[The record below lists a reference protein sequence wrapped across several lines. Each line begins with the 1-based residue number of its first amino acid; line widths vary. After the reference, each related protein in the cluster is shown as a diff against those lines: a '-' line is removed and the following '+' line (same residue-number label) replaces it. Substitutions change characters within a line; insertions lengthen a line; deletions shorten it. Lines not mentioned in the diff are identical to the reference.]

1 MQIISGF
8 LRGRRIKFPE
18 HIRPTQN
25 KVRKAVF
32 DCLGDFALGAS
43 FLELFAGSGAVGI
56 EALSC
61 GAKEAVFVDSDM
73 ACLKAIESNLR
84 YLSLSQFRIC
94 EMDSLSAIDFFAKE
108 KSSFDIIFLDPPYA
122 KGLELKKC
130 LLKIAACG
138 ILTPLG
144 IVISQHQRK
153 VELPEEAGN
162 GRGRSLLLFKQKKYG
177 DTVLS
182 FYRR

>member
-1 MQIISGF
+1 MQIISGL

-32 DCLGDFALGAS
+32 DCLGDFVLGAS
-43 FLELFAGSGAVGI
+43 FLELFSGSGAVGI

-61 GAKEAVFVDSDM
+61 GAKEVIFVDSDSR
-73 ACLKAIESNLR
+73 CLKAIESNLK
-84 YLSLSQFRIC
+84 YLSLSQFRLC
-94 EMDSLSAIDFFAKE
+94 KMDSLSAIDSFAKE
-108 KSSFDIIFLDPPYA
+108 KSSFNIIFLDPPYA

-138 ILTPLG
+138 ILSPSG
-144 IVISQHQRK
+144 IVISQYHRK
-153 VELPEEAGN
+153 VELPKEVGN
-162 GRGRSLLLFKQKKYG
+162 GRGRSLLLFKQKRYG
-177 DTVLS
+177 DTALS